1 MPNNQKPPSLIDRAG
16 RKLRNYFF
24 AGVLVAAPIGVTIYI
39 AWSVIRYA
47 DEQVAPLI
55 PFLPTNF
62 PGFGLIVLLV
72 GLTLLGAITANYFGN
87 FFVGIGDAILRR
99 MPIIRGLYG
108 PIKQTAEMLFG
119 EKTQAFRQ
127 VVMVPYPHAD
137 TWAIGFVSGE
147 THKTI
152 EKSAGKDLIAVLVP
166 LSPVP
171 TAGLLMYYP
180 STSIKYL
187 DLPVE
192 DAWKLILS
200 SGLINAAD
208 EKAKA
213 A

>member
-1 MPNNQKPPSLIDRAG
+1 MTDNKQQNIGLLDRAG

-55 PFLPTNF
+55 PILPTDF
-62 PGFGLIVLLV
+62 PGFGLIFLLV
-72 GLTLLGAITANYFGN
+72 MLTLLGAITANYLGQ
-87 FFVGIGDAILRR
+87 FFVGLGDAILGR
-99 MPIIRGLYG
+99 MPIIRGLYT
-108 PIKQTAEMLFG
+108 PIKQTAKMLFG

-127 VVMVPYPHAD
+127 VVMVPYPHK
-137 TWAIGFVSGE
+137 TSWVIGFVSE
-147 THKTI
+147 TPHKSI
-152 EKSAGKDLIAVLVP
+152 EKSLGKDMVAVLVP

-180 STSIKYL
+180 SSDVRYV

-200 SGLINAAD
+200 SGLISNNTQSTAA
-208 EKAKA
+208 
-213 A
+213 

>member
-1 MPNNQKPPSLIDRAG
+1 MSQAHSKPPLADRVS

-47 DEQVAPLI
+47 DDQVAPLI
-55 PFLPTNF
+55 PLMPANF
-62 PGFGLIVLLV
+62 PGFGLIVLIV
-72 GLTLLGAITANYFGN
+72 MLTLLGAITANYFGN
-87 FFVGIGDAILRR
+87 FFIGIGDAILRR
-99 MPIIRGLYG
+99 MPIIRSLYG

-137 TWAIGFVSGE
+137 SWTIGFVSGE
-147 THKTI
+147 THKAI
-152 EKSAGKDLIAVLVP
+152 ENGVSKDLIAVLVP

-180 STSIKYL
+180 KTSLKYI

-200 SGLINAAD
+200 SGLINAED
-208 EKAKA
+208 KA